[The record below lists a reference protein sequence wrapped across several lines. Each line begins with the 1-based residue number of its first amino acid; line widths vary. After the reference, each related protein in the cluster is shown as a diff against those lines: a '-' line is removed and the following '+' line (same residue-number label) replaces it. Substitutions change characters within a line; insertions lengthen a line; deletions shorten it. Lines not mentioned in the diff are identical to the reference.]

1 MKSFSLF
8 ERQKNLLR
16 IEDEIFDILIIGGG
30 ITGAGVSRD
39 ASMRGMKVC
48 LLEQNDFASGTS
60 SRSSKLIHGGI
71 RYLENREFKLVFE
84 ALSERKILFQ
94 IAPHLVH
101 PLRFMIPI
109 YKESRVGFGI
119 MGLGMWLYDALS
131 MFDAPEMHERL
142 NSLESKQRVNSLNQ
156 ADLLGSYVYSDA
168 YMDDDRLVLETL
180 RSANEHGALCF
191 NYVKANKKSK
201 SNLISRNGEK
211 LYEVEATDILNNKN
225 FSIKAKHIVSSLGPW
240 TDQELPHFSN
250 DWKKI
255 LRPTKGIHLTFEKSR
270 VPLEQAVVMGAE
282 KRIVFA
288 IPRHEMVIIGTT
300 DTDFSGDPSSVFST
314 TEDIEYLLGVSQK
327 YFPTLNLKREDIVAS
342 YSGVRPLV
350 DDSSS
355 TEGKTSREHYI
366 KTFDQHLTV
375 VAGGKYTTYRL
386 MAEQIVD
393 EVLKHRNFETRAKYL
408 HCPTKSALNP
418 LISEDFMEKVE
429 AIKNEIKI
437 KSGRLSEK
445 ELVWLSERHGQ
456 EAVLMSSKY
465 QNDFS
470 YIQMEA
476 MHAIH
481 QTGCLSVAD
490 FYLRRA
496 PLVLARK
503 DHGFSFLEEIKSV
516 FKNELSLSSA
526 ELQNQVDTLNRIIK
540 KEMSW

>member
-1 MKSFSLF
+1 MKSFSF
-8 ERQKNLLR
+8 YDREKNLPK
-16 IEDEIFDILIIGGG
+16 IENEIFDILIIGGG
-30 ITGAGVSRD
+30 ITGAGVARD
-39 ASMRGMKVC
+39 AAMRGMKVC
-48 LLEQNDFASGTS
+48 LVEQNDFASGTS

-109 YKESRVGFGI
+109 YKESRVGFGM

-131 MFDAPEMHERL
+131 MFDAPELHERL
-142 NSLESKQRVNSLNQ
+142 NSSESKQRVRSINQ
-156 ADLLGSYVYSDA
+156 TDLLGSYVYSDA

-180 RSANEHGALCF
+180 RSANEFGALCF
-191 NYVKANKKSK
+191 NYIKANKKLESK
-201 SNLISRNGEK
+201 LNSKDSDKI
-211 LYEVEATDILNNKN
+211 YEVEVTDSLNKKN
-225 FSIKAKHIVSSLGPW
+225 YKIKAKHIVSSLGPW
-240 TDQELPHFSN
+240 TDQELPHFAN

-300 DTDFSGDPSSVFST
+300 DTDFNGDPAEVFSN
-314 TEDIEYLLGVSQK
+314 TEDIEYLLDVSKK

-350 DDSSS
+350 DDRSS

-366 KTFDQHLTV
+366 KTFDHHLTV

-386 MAEQIVD
+386 MAEQIVN
-393 EVLKHRNFETRAKYL
+393 EVLKHKNFETRAKYL
-408 HCPTKSALNP
+408 HCPTKTALNP
-418 LISEDFMEKVE
+418 LISEDFLSNVD
-429 AIKNEIKI
+429 AIKNEIMI
-437 KSGRLSEK
+437 KSARLSES
-445 ELVWLSERHGQ
+445 ELIWLSERHGQ
-456 EAVLMSSKY
+456 EAIRMSSKY

-481 QTGCLSVAD
+481 QTSCISLAD

-503 DHGFSFLEEIKSV
+503 DHGLSFLGEIKSV

-526 ELQNQVDTLNRIIK
+526 ELQNQVDVLNRTIK